1 MALKELL
8 TDLSNFKYTDY
19 DNAGINTSR
28 TAGRHGGT
36 TGPTP
41 AQPPH
46 PDEHSKFDD
55 GVGFGVAPNDNP
67 QSFDVRGYTITGT
80 KTFDR
85 PNQDAITIMTNR
97 VGFPYIPFGSGVKTG
112 PVDFL
117 SGVQGSWGPETL
129 PLGFSFNMADSLLS
143 PGTPP
148 VLSLDTLRHTIPEV
162 GPSPSFTI
170 DYSRYDEE
178 LGSQFNTVEGIIS
191 SQYTDTEK
199 LHSSYGTQFHISGF
213 NRGDM
218 YIIDHPHQSH
228 PTFKTFTRGSA
239 GLSKIDLTSPNFDPW
254 TFEDDIPYV
263 IPSTNYTGPI
273 SNFVDTFSDTPKSA
287 DAHGS
292 DFFTTP
298 LANYTSQFS
307 ADNLQTAIDSGFNR
321 GDMYITDHPHQS
333 HPTFLSFTQGSAGL
347 GKVGLTSPNFNPFEF
362 GTDLPYVISQH
373 NSTGPTQFTIEAFS
387 DTPILADA
395 HSINSLS
402 RLTDYPGIYIGPQ
415 GEVNQLVGAPS
426 ISSNGI
432 TFTGIDGAFNHTLMR
447 DRLYKHYQNHFLT
460 QPYTHI
466 TLGSDLFD
474 ETGDTQ
480 PWKGGSIHI
489 GSQDIKSPI
498 GDSNL
503 SSYDFMSRLG
513 YDSYQSNVRLY
524 NATDDTYGTTGTT
537 VTHNVSMITLS
548 GPTSQA
554 YETTI
559 DTSPI
564 SSGAHGSDFQTTP
577 IEAYSSIFATQ
588 DGLLMDTIYDS
599 GFNRGGMYIQNASE
613 PFTPEFKVF
622 TQTDKSLK
630 PFSEWS
636 PQKYG
641 SNFVDTQYTFFGGEE
656 KEFRFDDRIPYN
668 IPARDN
674 TVFGFDQP
682 FILKDIGDKWGPG
695 GLGAVDEG
703 LFRGG
708 FVTSAA
714 RTVADVFRLSK
725 FILTPRGIMFGLK
738 QAGLQLLNPRAETR
752 TWNPL
757 SLGSVAPMV
766 HVDRHLGG
774 GTYEDAIGPAGTK
787 SILTDY
793 GDAVVSKVPAIGLGV
808 TTIERVTLAH
818 IAAMVPGAGGKVSLG
833 ALPEIKF
840 NLLRGNIDSLVSGY
854 PLSTNP
860 IGFDGNTYSRDS
872 RYDEGWTFDGGISGG
887 TLSLSGKNINK
898 VRTFGR
904 TPILSRTIKQEESID
919 SLMGGWDPPIMSPYE
934 EIEYGETV
942 RSPIARQR
950 VFYNNGDT
958 SIPAG
963 HYAIYDTYADGEI
976 GNRGGI
982 SRGPKVIRPEIMN
995 GNIYTIG
1002 DQYYKHNVKYPLNN
1016 FKDLT
1021 IGKSDGK
1028 VSEAL
1033 YEQTIPMIF
1042 KNTFIASDKR
1052 IYADTLNGE
1061 MPLGGNRPI
1070 RGHTNL
1076 SKIYIDG
1083 VYHGD
1088 RYDKSKPYAPFEIPN
1103 VIQDKPGVN
1112 NTREERLQK
1121 GTIQLGDFAIYNKRY
1136 FHSIGGDGPVVSIGG
1151 RDDLNQNGYV
1161 IGTARTKIRL
1171 KMDGHW
1177 SSDLYNKDNEYFPK
1191 HHSLIEDSKEL
1202 DISKGKIVRT
1212 SKTKKVGTVP
1222 VAIQKQVYQI
1232 AGDTVKPGGSKYYTL
1247 SKEPPFDEDEGGL
1260 SRGDRVFE
1268 EGVFAGD
1275 FYSKDKPYAKTPKI
1289 YIGDKSML
1297 VMGDSRDNA
1306 IQLGRKSD
1314 NEVGI
1319 IDNSISVQKRYD
1331 FTHKFDSSGGPLIS
1345 ISGGKT
1351 TILPYNESLT
1361 FGQYNPGDE
1370 AGKGGEYERNP
1381 ERFQL
1386 STTNTDIK
1394 QIGTFSIAGV
1404 MDPKYFPIGGGASK
1418 VSKAT
1423 KKIGKNS
1430 IRYTNLLGPDGN
1442 ILALNLYDGTL
1453 PYSKTTGEGESTKVI
1468 ISSQE
1473 TAASLLTKS
1482 RLQIHATTG
1491 DPIVTIKTK
1500 HRTSNP
1506 YVARYSTQGV
1516 YKDLKNIKLQDFP
1529 LINLTG
1535 DGNLGG
1541 ENQALGFVKETEGL
1555 KGNLFGL
1562 TGRYGFGVLGKK
1574 KYTEIVPPGGDG
1586 TLQGKDT
1593 DGIPKVEKTLAYEH
1607 KFAPDGIKDIGSPDF
1622 KTIKTPKNLG
1632 TDFSTRT
1639 TSKAK
1644 GKGAAL
1650 DRYKTLAY
1658 GDIPKSTDD
1667 SEKYGKKTTK
1677 TDKGGQYAGQA
1688 KDISSTGLVYKIDS
1702 EGKLGLVKK
1711 GTDDKYM
1718 YGQGTGIGEPDKV
1731 NMHPYG
1737 DDDINPD
1744 DDYIKFKFKDL
1755 INNKY
1760 IIFRAFLSGISE
1772 SLTPEWSSERYIG
1785 RPDSVH
1791 VYQGVDRSM
1800 SFEFMVVP
1808 SSKQELPILW
1818 EKLNYLVGLTYPSWK
1833 KVGDGKRMEA
1843 PFIQLTI
1850 GDMYNDVPGFFSSLS
1865 VTVDDNSPWEIEDG
1879 LQLPH
1884 AINVSCEFTHIGQHA
1899 LASEGTHFDFG
1910 GKAKSFLKPYN
1921 QSTGKL
1927 DARKKDWDAV
1937 YNNIGTAAANN
1948 AA

>member
-213 NRGDM
+213 NRSDM
-218 YIIDHPHQSH
+218 YITNIDELSTPI
-228 PTFKTFTRGSA
+228 FKSFTRGS
-239 GLSKIDLTSPNFDPW
+239 
-254 TFEDDIPYV
+254 V
-263 IPSTNYTGPI
+263 
-273 SNFVDTFSDTPKSA
+273 
-287 DAHGS
+287 
-292 DFFTTP
+292 
-298 LANYTSQFS
+298 
-307 ADNLQTAIDSGFNR
+307 
-321 GDMYITDHPHQS
+321 
-333 HPTFLSFTQGSAGL
+333 GL
-347 GKVGLTSPNFNPFEF
+347 GKIGLTSPNFNPFEF

-387 DTPILADA
+387 DTPKLADA
-395 HSINSLS
+395 HSIDSLS
-402 RLTDYPGIYIGPQ
+402 RLTGYNGIYIESQ
-415 GEVNQLVGAPS
+415 GGLNQTVGAPS

-480 PWKGGSIHI
+480 PWKDGSIHI

-513 YDSYQSNVRLY
+513 YDSYQSDVRSRSDVRLY

-641 SNFVDTQYTFFGGEE
+641 SNFVDTQYSFFGGEE

-1028 VSEAL
+1028 VSEGFF
-1033 YEQTIPMIF
+1033 EQAGDPTII
-1042 KNTFIASDKR
+1042 KNVFVGSDKR

-1061 MPLGGNRPI
+1061 VPLGGSREI

-1076 SKIYIDG
+1076 SRIYIESVFTGDKWSTGKKYWDKDRLIQDG
-1083 VYHGD
+1083 DELLISRGLDMRTTYLETPAAKVEQIYQITGDPVVAGGTKFYTLEGDFNKGGLSRGD
-1088 RYDKSKPYAPFEIPN
+1088 RILNDSFAGDLYGPNRNKGIVKKSREKYIPKHSTP
-1103 VIQDKPGVN
+1103 VDEP
-1112 NTREERLQK
+1112 LY
-1121 GTIQLGDFAIYNKRY
+1121 LGYTDESKEGMDVHTTQVYGKK
-1136 FHSIGGDGPVVSIGG
+1136 SVVP
-1151 RDDLNQNGYV
+1151 
-1161 IGTARTKIRL
+1161 GTAK
-1171 KMDGHW
+1171 
-1177 SSDLYNKDNEYFPK
+1177 
-1191 HHSLIEDSKEL
+1191 
-1202 DISKGKIVRT
+1202 VRT
-1212 SKTKKVGTVP
+1212 T
-1222 VAIQKQVYQI
+1222 Q
-1232 AGDTVKPGGSKYYTL
+1232 
-1247 SKEPPFDEDEGGL
+1247 GL
-1260 SRGDRVFE
+1260 SRGDRVFK

-1289 YIGDKSML
+1289 YIGDKSMS
-1297 VMGDSRDNA
+1297 V

-1418 VSKAT
+1418 VSKDT
-1423 KKIGKNS
+1423 KKIGLDS

-1468 ISSQE
+1468 ISSQD

-1482 RLQIHATTG
+1482 RLQIDAAG

-1535 DGNLGG
+1535 NGNLGG

-1574 KYTEIVPPGGDG
+1574 KYTEIVPLGGDG

-1593 DGIPKVEKTLAYEH
+1593 DGIPKVQKTLAYEH
-1607 KFAPDGIKDIGSPDF
+1607 KFAPAGIKDTGTPDF

-1639 TSKAK
+1639 TSEAK

-1658 GDIPKSTDD
+1658 GDIPKSGVDGERYDT
-1667 SEKYGKKTTK
+1667 KTAKTT
-1677 TDKGGQYAGQA
+1677 GAGQYRGQE
-1688 KDISSTGLVYKIDS
+1688 KDEVIPPEKQYVIPTTD
-1702 EGKLGLVKK
+1702 KLGLVKK
-1711 GTDDKYM
+1711 NTDTQNYKY
-1718 YGQGTGIGEPDKV
+1718 GHGTGIGEPDSI
-1731 NMHPYG
+1731 NMTPYG
-1737 DDDINPD
+1737 DDSEKP
-1744 DDYIKFKFKDL
+1744 DYIKFKFKDL
-1755 INNKY
+1755 INSKY

-1899 LASEGTHFDFG
+1899 LASQ
-1910 GKAKSFLKPYN
+1910 GKHYDVGWLKPYN
-1921 QSTGKL
+1921 QSNGTLGT
-1927 DARKKDWDAV
+1927 RENGWDAF
-1937 YNNIGTAAANN
+1937 YNNIGTATTK
-1948 AA
+1948 